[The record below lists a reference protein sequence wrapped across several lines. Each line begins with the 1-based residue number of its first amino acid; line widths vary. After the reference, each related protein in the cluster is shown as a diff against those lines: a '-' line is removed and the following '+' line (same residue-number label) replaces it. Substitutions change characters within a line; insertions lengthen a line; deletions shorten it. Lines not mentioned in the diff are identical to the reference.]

1 MANTGSEDAEQTKND
16 LENAL
21 SVNRQMQIQLITLRE
36 KIEKL
41 LKNVKDVYDVNEE
54 TMRGLLKMRRR
65 GVGMRGAYM
74 KGGTFFL
81 KGNMFFKDFDCRNCP
96 DNPDYETRK
105 ARGEIFPMDLDLK
118 ARHVWSVNDK
128 KGVVEG
134 IKEQIIQH
142 LRTFGNASDRKAAK
156 EMNSE
161 KLVKLL
167 QMVNDDFQIDWDVI
181 SKHNVLY
188 RHSPT
193 SCEAMWNIYL
203 HPSLKRTNWT
213 KEENKKLKEVVEEH
227 DRQNW
232 AAIAKEIEGRSDFQ
246 CFVQY
251 MNYVFG
257 TSDKLKKFT
266 KAEDKLLLELVEKN
280 TLNGRTNWNNITM
293 HFPKRSRTTLMC
305 RYTMSL
311 NTSLNREPFTPEE
324 DLLLLAAVK
333 EYGPKFASFPQSLF
347 PNRTR
352 PQLRLRYQNTLLHR
366 HKHKPWNLEDDTK
379 LMEFVAEHGEKS
391 WKKCSDLLG
400 THSRVSCRTRYTV
413 IKKFLARN
421 PTATIANVPRM
432 RGTRWS
438 FVDAENWTKKL
449 EELRENPNASLVTK
463 KKYRYNPNSKRK
475 SRKKLEEGPKIAKKR
490 GRKKLS
496 PEEKLRRQNLRA
508 NVHYHKKGKYE
519 RKKKPYVARLRSNAL
534 ALYSNLKY
542 GYDYKF
548 GVDPITENCVK
559 PKNLRFTAAALYMS
573 AREGY
578 TNFRFDERVPP
589 SIRNK
594 ISRALKRRKD
604 SNYNIPN
611 GFSLPTTWSTA
622 MAFRTLCIH
631 TACTD
636 LEGYNP
642 PNFDENNM
650 NIQVFRER
658 LRILFYT
665 TALLSRLHPDKLV
678 DQQNI
683 KTESNECEENINET
697 KIEIDENESQNM
709 NKHKADEE
717 LINEPKRPKVV
728 KKSLVEEV
736 LRINRAKQSNS

>member
-257 TSDKLKKFT
+257 TSDKRKKFT

-280 TLNGRTNWNNITM
+280 TINGRTNWNNITM
-293 HFPKRSRTTLMC
+293 HFPKRSRTTLVS
-305 RYTMSL
+305 RYTLSL

-333 EYGPKFASFPQSLF
+333 EYGPTFASFPQSLF

-352 PQLRLRYQNTLLHR
+352 RQLRLRYQNTLLQR

-391 WKKCSDLLG
+391 WRKCSDFLG
-400 THSRVSCRTRYTV
+400 TNSRGSCRTRYTV
-413 IKKFLARN
+413 IKRFLAKN
-421 PTATIANVPRM
+421 PTATIADVPKT
-432 RGTRWS
+432 RGTRYS

-449 EELRENPNASLVTK
+449 EELRENPNANLVTK

-475 SRKKLEEGPKIAKKR
+475 LQIKLEEGQKIRKKP
-490 GRKKLS
+490 GRKKLP
-496 PEEKLRRQNLRA
+496 PEERLRRRNLRSSK
-508 NVHYHKKGKYE
+508 HYHTKGKYE
-519 RKKKPYVARLRSNAL
+519 RKNKKPYVERLRSNAL
-534 ALYSNLKY
+534 LLYSNLKY
-542 GYDYKF
+542 GYDYNL
-548 GVDPITENCVK
+548 GVDPITENCCK
-559 PKNLRFTAAALYMS
+559 PKNLRFTAAVLCMS

-578 TNFRFDERVPP
+578 TIFRFDERVPP
-589 SIRNK
+589 SIRYK
-594 ISRALKRRKD
+594 ISGALKRKQD
-604 SNYNIPN
+604 VHYNIPN

-650 NIQVFRER
+650 NIKVFRER
-658 LRILFYT
+658 FRILFYT
-665 TALLSRLHPDKLV
+665 TALLSRLHP
-678 DQQNI
+678 I
-683 KTESNECEENINET
+683 EFEEA
-697 KIEIDENESQNM
+697 NESQNM
-709 NKHKADEE
+709 NKHKAGEE
-717 LINEPKRPKVV
+717 LINAPKRRKVV
-728 KKSLVEEV
+728 KKSIVEEV
-736 LRINRAKQSNS
+736 LRIKSAKQSNS